1 MGRALDPLKGPGQS
15 HQRYQSSSSRL
26 HVPSRVVG
34 LGKILEA
41 HKVRDSYKSPLPY
54 TYLTQDDLP
63 PSFSWG
69 SASENPYGVSLL
81 TASRNQ
87 HIPVYCGSCWN
98 FGALTSLAD
107 RIKIARHRQGLVGGD
122 EIGLS
127 IQFVLNCGGQV
138 AGYVGVCKCARV
150 GARVV
155 RETANPKRS
164 ER

>member
-1 MGRALDPLKGPGQS
+1 
-15 HQRYQSSSSRL
+15 
-26 HVPSRVVG
+26 
-34 LGKILEA
+34 
-41 HKVRDSYKSPLPY
+41 
-54 TYLTQDDLP
+54 
-63 PSFSWG
+63 
-69 SASENPYGVSLL
+69 
-81 TASRNQ
+81 
-87 HIPVYCGSCWN
+87 
-98 FGALTSLAD
+98 
-107 RIKIARHRQGLVGGD
+107 VGGD